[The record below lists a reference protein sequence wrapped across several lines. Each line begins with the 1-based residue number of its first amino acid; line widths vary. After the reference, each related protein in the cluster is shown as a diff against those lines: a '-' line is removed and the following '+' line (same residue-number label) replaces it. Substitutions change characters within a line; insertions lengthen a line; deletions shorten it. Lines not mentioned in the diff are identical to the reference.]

1 MIRAN
6 RKCAYCGE
14 EYYCCK
20 SCISNKSW
28 KNICCSVKCFR
39 KLSEKKDFI
48 EPIKKEIVDIDSS
61 CLYGYTKDKKIID
74 ITGYDLELG
83 KFDCADNI
91 TRTFDEFEKFIIS
104 KDELK
109 NISIRLNNLIEKD
122 TREMW
127 KCLSIFLGLLCDK
140 ILILLYNKKRIL
152 SINT

>member
-74 ITGYDLELG
+74 IIGYDLELG

-109 NISIRLNNLIEKD
+109 NISIRLNNLIERD
-122 TREMW
+122 AREM
-127 KCLSIFLGLLCDK
+127 
-140 ILILLYNKKRIL
+140 
-152 SINT
+152 

>member
-74 ITGYDLELG
+74 IIGYDLELG

-127 KCLSIFLGLLCDK
+127 KYLSIFLGLLCDK
-140 ILILLYNKKRIL
+140 ILILLYNKNRIL

>member
-39 KLSEKKDFI
+39 KLSERKDFI
-48 EPIKKEIVDIDSS
+48 EPIKKEIIDMDSS

-74 ITGYDLELG
+74 IIGYDLELG

-122 TREMW
+122 TREM
-127 KCLSIFLGLLCDK
+127 
-140 ILILLYNKKRIL
+140 
-152 SINT
+152 

>member
-48 EPIKKEIVDIDSS
+48 EPIKKEIVDMDSS

-74 ITGYDLELG
+74 IIGYDLELG

-109 NISIRLNNLIEKD
+109 NISIRLNNLIEED
-122 TREMW
+122 TREM
-127 KCLSIFLGLLCDK
+127 
-140 ILILLYNKKRIL
+140 
-152 SINT
+152 

>member
-74 ITGYDLELG
+74 IIGYDLELG

-109 NISIRLNNLIEKD
+109 NISIRLNSLIEKD
-122 TREMW
+122 TREM
-127 KCLSIFLGLLCDK
+127 
-140 ILILLYNKKRIL
+140 
-152 SINT
+152 

>member
-48 EPIKKEIVDIDSS
+48 EPIKKEIVDMDSS

-74 ITGYDLELG
+74 IIGYDLELG
-83 KFDCADNI
+83 KFDCADNM

-109 NISIRLNNLIEKD
+109 NISIRLNSLIERD
-122 TREMW
+122 TREM
-127 KCLSIFLGLLCDK
+127 
-140 ILILLYNKKRIL
+140 
-152 SINT
+152 

>member
-14 EYYCCK
+14 EYYCCR

-48 EPIKKEIVDIDSS
+48 EPIKKEIVDMDSF

-83 KFDCADNI
+83 NFDCADNI

-122 TREMW
+122 TREM
-127 KCLSIFLGLLCDK
+127 
-140 ILILLYNKKRIL
+140 
-152 SINT
+152 

>member
-122 TREMW
+122 TREM
-127 KCLSIFLGLLCDK
+127 
-140 ILILLYNKKRIL
+140 
-152 SINT
+152 

>member
-48 EPIKKEIVDIDSS
+48 EPIKKEIVDMDSF

-109 NISIRLNNLIEKD
+109 NISIRLNNLIERD
-122 TREMW
+122 AREM
-127 KCLSIFLGLLCDK
+127 
-140 ILILLYNKKRIL
+140 
-152 SINT
+152 

>member
-74 ITGYDLELG
+74 IIGYDLELG

-122 TREMW
+122 TREM
-127 KCLSIFLGLLCDK
+127 
-140 ILILLYNKKRIL
+140 
-152 SINT
+152 

>member
-48 EPIKKEIVDIDSS
+48 EPIKKEIIDMDSS

-74 ITGYDLELG
+74 IIGYDLELG
-83 KFDCADNI
+83 KFDCADNT

-109 NISIRLNNLIEKD
+109 NISIRLNNLIERD
-122 TREMW
+122 TREM
-127 KCLSIFLGLLCDK
+127 
-140 ILILLYNKKRIL
+140 
-152 SINT
+152 

>member
-48 EPIKKEIVDIDSS
+48 EPIKKEIIDMESS

-74 ITGYDLELG
+74 IIGYDLELG

-109 NISIRLNNLIEKD
+109 NISIRLNNLIERD
-122 TREMW
+122 TREM
-127 KCLSIFLGLLCDK
+127 
-140 ILILLYNKKRIL
+140 
-152 SINT
+152 

>member
-39 KLSEKKDFI
+39 KLSERKDFI
-48 EPIKKEIVDIDSS
+48 EPIKKEIIDMDSS
-61 CLYGYTKDKKIID
+61 CLYGYTKDKKITD
-74 ITGYDLELG
+74 IIGYDLELG
-83 KFDCADNI
+83 KFDCADNM

-109 NISIRLNNLIEKD
+109 NISIRLNNLIERD
-122 TREMW
+122 TREM
-127 KCLSIFLGLLCDK
+127 
-140 ILILLYNKKRIL
+140 
-152 SINT
+152 

>member
-48 EPIKKEIVDIDSS
+48 EQIKKEIVDIDSS

-74 ITGYDLELG
+74 IIGYDLELG

-122 TREMW
+122 TREM
-127 KCLSIFLGLLCDK
+127 
-140 ILILLYNKKRIL
+140 
-152 SINT
+152 

>member
-48 EPIKKEIVDIDSS
+48 EPIKKEIIDMDSS

-74 ITGYDLELG
+74 IIGYDLELG

-109 NISIRLNNLIEKD
+109 NISIRLNNLIEED
-122 TREMW
+122 TREM
-127 KCLSIFLGLLCDK
+127 
-140 ILILLYNKKRIL
+140 
-152 SINT
+152 

>member
-91 TRTFDEFEKFIIS
+91 TRPFDEFEKFIIS

-122 TREMW
+122 TREM
-127 KCLSIFLGLLCDK
+127 
-140 ILILLYNKKRIL
+140 
-152 SINT
+152 

>member
-48 EPIKKEIVDIDSS
+48 EPIKKEIIDMDSS

-74 ITGYDLELG
+74 IIGYDLELG

-122 TREMW
+122 TREM
-127 KCLSIFLGLLCDK
+127 
-140 ILILLYNKKRIL
+140 
-152 SINT
+152 

>member
-48 EPIKKEIVDIDSS
+48 EPIKKEIIDMDSS

-74 ITGYDLELG
+74 IIGYDLELG

-109 NISIRLNNLIEKD
+109 NVSIRLNNLIEKD
-122 TREMW
+122 TREM
-127 KCLSIFLGLLCDK
+127 
-140 ILILLYNKKRIL
+140 
-152 SINT
+152 

>member
-1 MIRAN
+1 MIRTN

-39 KLSEKKDFI
+39 KLSERKDFI
-48 EPIKKEIVDIDSS
+48 EPIKKEIVDMDSS

-74 ITGYDLELG
+74 IIGYDLELG

-109 NISIRLNNLIEKD
+109 NISIRLNSLIEED
-122 TREMW
+122 TREM
-127 KCLSIFLGLLCDK
+127 
-140 ILILLYNKKRIL
+140 
-152 SINT
+152 

>member
-48 EPIKKEIVDIDSS
+48 EPIKKEIVDMDSF

-74 ITGYDLELG
+74 IIGYDLELG

-109 NISIRLNNLIEKD
+109 NISIRLNNLIERD
-122 TREMW
+122 TREM
-127 KCLSIFLGLLCDK
+127 
-140 ILILLYNKKRIL
+140 
-152 SINT
+152 

>member
-74 ITGYDLELG
+74 IIGYDLELG

-104 KDELK
+104 KEEFK

-122 TREMW
+122 TREM
-127 KCLSIFLGLLCDK
+127 
-140 ILILLYNKKRIL
+140 
-152 SINT
+152 

>member
-1 MIRAN
+1 MIRVN

-48 EPIKKEIVDIDSS
+48 EPIKKEIIDMGSS

-74 ITGYDLELG
+74 IIGYDLELG

-109 NISIRLNNLIEKD
+109 NISIRLNSLIEED
-122 TREMW
+122 TREM
-127 KCLSIFLGLLCDK
+127 
-140 ILILLYNKKRIL
+140 
-152 SINT
+152 

>member
-48 EPIKKEIVDIDSS
+48 EPIKKEIVDMDCF

-74 ITGYDLELG
+74 IIGYDLELG

-91 TRTFDEFEKFIIS
+91 TRPFDEFEKFIIS

-109 NISIRLNNLIEKD
+109 NISIRLNSLIEKD
-122 TREMW
+122 TREM
-127 KCLSIFLGLLCDK
+127 
-140 ILILLYNKKRIL
+140 
-152 SINT
+152 

>member
-48 EPIKKEIVDIDSS
+48 EPIKKEIIDIDSS

-91 TRTFDEFEKFIIS
+91 TRPFDEFEKFIIS
-104 KDELK
+104 KDEFK

-122 TREMW
+122 TREM
-127 KCLSIFLGLLCDK
+127 
-140 ILILLYNKKRIL
+140 
-152 SINT
+152 

>member
-48 EPIKKEIVDIDSS
+48 EPIKKEIVDMDSF

-74 ITGYDLELG
+74 IIGYDLELG

-109 NISIRLNNLIEKD
+109 NISIRLNSLIEKD
-122 TREMW
+122 TREM
-127 KCLSIFLGLLCDK
+127 
-140 ILILLYNKKRIL
+140 
-152 SINT
+152 

>member
-48 EPIKKEIVDIDSS
+48 EPIKKEVIDMDSS

-74 ITGYDLELG
+74 IIGYDLELG

-109 NISIRLNNLIEKD
+109 NISIRLNSLIEED
-122 TREMW
+122 TREM
-127 KCLSIFLGLLCDK
+127 
-140 ILILLYNKKRIL
+140 
-152 SINT
+152 

>member
-48 EPIKKEIVDIDSS
+48 EPIKKEIIDMDSS

-74 ITGYDLELG
+74 IIGYDLELG

-91 TRTFDEFEKFIIS
+91 TRPFDEFEKFIIS

-109 NISIRLNNLIEKD
+109 NISIRLNNLIERD
-122 TREMW
+122 TREM
-127 KCLSIFLGLLCDK
+127 
-140 ILILLYNKKRIL
+140 
-152 SINT
+152 

>member
-74 ITGYDLELG
+74 IIGYDLELG

-91 TRTFDEFEKFIIS
+91 TRPFDEFEKFIIS
-104 KDELK
+104 KEEFK

-122 TREMW
+122 TREM
-127 KCLSIFLGLLCDK
+127 
-140 ILILLYNKKRIL
+140 
-152 SINT
+152 

>member
-28 KNICCSVKCFR
+28 KNICCSIKCFR

-122 TREMW
+122 TREM
-127 KCLSIFLGLLCDK
+127 
-140 ILILLYNKKRIL
+140 
-152 SINT
+152 

>member
-48 EPIKKEIVDIDSS
+48 DPIKKEIADIDSS

-91 TRTFDEFEKFIIS
+91 TRPFDEFEKFIIS

-127 KCLSIFLGLLCDK
+127 KYLSIFLGLLCDK
-140 ILILLYNKKRIL
+140 ILILLYNKNRIL